1 MSEIP
6 TDLKYSLEH
15 EWLRQEDGTV
25 CVGITAHA
33 QQQLGDI
40 VNVELPKVGDKVAA
54 GKTIAVVDS
63 VKAASDIYAPVS
75 GSVVEVN
82 ASLYDQPEL
91 VNVDPY
97 GEGWLVRMEMS
108 DSSELEGLLD
118 AEGYQALLASEAE

>member
-1 MSEIP
+1 MSEVP

-33 QQQLGDI
+33 QEQLGDI

-97 GEGWLVRMEMS
+97 SEGWLVRMEMS
-108 DSSELEGLLD
+108 DPSELEGLLD
-118 AEGYQALLASEAE
+118 AGGYQALLASEAQ